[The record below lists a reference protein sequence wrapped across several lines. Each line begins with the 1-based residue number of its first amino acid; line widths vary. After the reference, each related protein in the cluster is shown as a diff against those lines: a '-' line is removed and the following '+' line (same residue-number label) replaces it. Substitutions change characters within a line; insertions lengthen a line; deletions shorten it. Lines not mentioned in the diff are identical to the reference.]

1 MSLRGFD
8 FGVRRVWNIEL
19 SHWLWMTLA
28 ALATDDEDVLVQR
41 HQLGALDAA
50 LVSWER
56 TDNWTGLTNPN
67 RHLGQAGT
75 VGMKLCLCTYVCG
88 HSCVNKRGYG
98 WDVWEHRCDVDG
110 WCRIKDNWKLWGK
123 E

>member
-8 FGVRRVWNIEL
+8 FWVRSVWNIEL

-56 TDNWTGLTNPN
+56 SRVDTSTARTDQPQQTPGPG
-67 RHLGQAGT
+67 RD
-75 VGMKLCLCTYVCG
+75 CG
-88 HSCVNKRGYG
+88 DETLLV
-98 WDVWEHRCDVDG
+98 
-110 WCRIKDNWKLWGK
+110 
-123 E
+123 